1 MQALKQNLPGII
13 LCVLIAIPAYILGRM
28 CPVAGGPVIAI
39 LLGMVIAL
47 FWRTHGLFSSGI
59 KFTSKKVLQ
68 YAVIL
73 LGFGLNLEI
82 VVKTGVSSLPV
93 IISTIAASLITTV
106 ILCKALHIPTKL
118 GTLIGVGSSIC
129 GGSAIA
135 AAAPVIKA
143 SDEEIGQAIST
154 VFFFNVLAAL
164 IFPWFGDY
172 IGFAHDAHAFGVFA
186 GTAVNDTSSV
196 TAAASTWDGMW
207 GLGAK
212 TLDEAVTV
220 KLTRTLAIIPICL
233 GLSFIFIGREQKGER
248 LTGSKMIKMVPSF
261 IIMFV
266 LASLFTTI
274 CVSLF
279 NVDVAVFKPFKSLS
293 VFMIVMA
300 MAAIGLNCDLIKLIK
315 TGAKPI
321 FLGLCCALAITSVC
335 LFVMKMCGIW

>member
-1 MQALKQNLPGII
+1 MNTLKQNLPGLV
-13 LCVLIAIPAYILGRM
+13 LCLVLAIPAFLLGRL

-39 LLGMVIAL
+39 LSGMVIAL
-47 FWRTHGLFSSGI
+47 FWKSHGIFSLGI
-59 KFTSKKVLQ
+59 KFTSKKILQ

-73 LGFGLNLEI
+73 LGFGLNLEVI
-82 VVKTGVSSLPV
+82 VKTGISSLPV
-93 IISTIAASLITTV
+93 IISTIAASLITTFV
-106 ILCKALHIPTKL
+106 LCKALHIPTKL

-164 IFPWFGDY
+164 IFPWFGDF

-233 GLSFIFIGREQKGER
+233 GLSFIFIGKEQKSER
-248 LTGSKMIKMVPSF
+248 LTAGRMVKMIPSF
-261 IIMFV
+261 IVMFV
-266 LASLFTTI
+266 IASLITTI
-274 CVSLF
+274 CVGGF
-279 NVDVAVFKPFKSLS
+279 NIDPAVFKPFKSLS
-293 VFMIVMA
+293 VFMIVAA
-300 MAAIGLNCDLIKLIK
+300 MFAIGLNCDLIKLIK

-321 FLGLCCALAITSVC
+321 FLGLCCALAITTVC
-335 LFVMKMCGIW
+335 LTVMNVCGIW